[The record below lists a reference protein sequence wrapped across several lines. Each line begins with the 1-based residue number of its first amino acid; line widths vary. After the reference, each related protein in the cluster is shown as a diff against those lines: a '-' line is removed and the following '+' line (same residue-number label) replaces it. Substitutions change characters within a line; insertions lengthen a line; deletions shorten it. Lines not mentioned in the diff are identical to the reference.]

1 MAKRNPFNKRSKL
14 ERYLESRL
22 RELYP
27 NLRIS
32 FNNRKA
38 LGGPELD
45 VYIPR
50 LKLAFELNGEHHYS
64 PIYGHEKLAQ
74 IKEQDNRKIGL
85 CNELGIALVSLDT
98 RKANPF
104 SEAHGEAFLAL
115 LDSHITSRLS
125 TS

>member
-1 MAKRNPFNKRSKL
+1 MARNPFNKRSKL
-14 ERYLESRL
+14 EKYIEPRL
-22 RELYP
+22 KVLYP

-45 VYIPR
+45 IYIPK

-74 IKEQDNRKIGL
+74 IQDQDIRKISL
-85 CNELGIALVSLDT
+85 CEELGIYLVPLDT

-104 SEAHGEAFLAL
+104 SEAHGEVFLAI
-115 LDSHITSRLS
+115 LDSHISSHLTS
-125 TS
+125 